1 MENGRS
7 KIEKEKEGE
16 SMKKLTCVL
25 LLLALIA
32 VSYGCTEYQARG
44 AGVGGVLGG
53 IAGAFLDS
61 RNPWRGGVIGG
72 ALGALAGATIADVS
86 AQANQQA
93 VATGQPVQYQTDNGQ
108 GVYRAEPES
117 RVYYPDEH
125 TRCRKVRERVWDH
138 GQLVKDRV
146 KEVCTSVSER
156 PGY

>member
-1 MENGRS
+1 
-7 KIEKEKEGE
+7 
-16 SMKKLTCVL
+16 MKKLTCVFL
-25 LLLALIA
+25 LLVLIG

-86 AQANQQA
+86 ARANEQA
-93 VATGQPVQYQTDNGQ
+93 VQTGQPVEYRTDNGQ

-117 RVYYPDEH
+117 RVYYPNAR

-138 GQLVKDRV
+138 GRLVKDRV
-146 KEVCTSVSER
+146 REVCTSVEER
-156 PGY
+156 PEY